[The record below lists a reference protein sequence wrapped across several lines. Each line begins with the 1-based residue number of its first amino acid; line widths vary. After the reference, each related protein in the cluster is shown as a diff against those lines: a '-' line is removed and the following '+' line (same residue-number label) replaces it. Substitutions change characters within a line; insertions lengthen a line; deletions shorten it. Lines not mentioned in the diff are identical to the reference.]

1 MKKKNKNIILICI
14 LAIIIIIAIIYILTT
29 KNNKTQTENQ
39 AQNETANII
48 SNDNKFSEKKEY
60 SDLEIQYTKAE
71 KNEDNQTN
79 FTFTIKNNKQEKY
92 PGGYARIEL
101 LDKNNSEIG
110 NLIIYIPEIEQES
123 SVEVNASTD
132 MNIDEI
138 FDYKIVSSEAS

>member
-39 AQNETANII
+39 IQNETANII

-92 PGGYARIEL
+92 TGGYARIEL